1 MCLPSQLFHAA
12 RVLGPWGCGLIMPV
26 TLAWCQCQG
35 LQGSTT
41 QQFSHCHSS
50 SRGVRS
56 SRGGEGEGVWI
67 KPLCRGWWNATGQDW
82 GPRNPTCD
90 RTWAIDC
97 LVTKAAETFFTRPMS
112 TQQSLRAAARA
123 DHAVSNNYCQY
134 KFTLYYKQIFLR
146 CWWKEAN
153 RENPYNLNLR
163 NEDDLKNTVC
173 MKWPLLLCQVKK
185 HQLARERSK
194 SLERGPAEGGWS
206 QNQPKGKKGPAWT
219 FGRLEYLSRCLSDPV
234 PCILF
239 EMSEIDKPGALA
251 TYLGVYQINLSDCFD
266 KTNSKYSWKFSKVS
280 F

>member
-163 NEDDLKNTVC
+163 N
-173 MKWPLLLCQVKK
+173 Q
-185 HQLARERSK
+185 R
-194 SLERGPAEGGWS
+194 WS
-206 QNQPKGKKGPAWT
+206 QKHCSYEMTTPTLSGEKAPASPGKEQELRAGPSGGGLEPKPAKREERTGVDFWPAWVSFQVS
-219 FGRLEYLSRCLSDPV
+219 FGSGSLHSVWNEWNRQTWSFGHLSWCLS
-234 PCILF
+234 
-239 EMSEIDKPGALA
+239 
-251 TYLGVYQINLSDCFD
+251 N
-266 KTNSKYSWKFSKVS
+266 
-280 F
+280 